1 MWATDRAEVSVMTEE
16 QARFQA
22 EVPAIGMG
30 ITYYVVRSPEGRGV
44 SAAGRLSN
52 RT

>member
-1 MWATDRAEVSVMTEE
+1 MIEE

-52 RT
+52 RPADMIIS